1 MNNRRIFF
9 ILVWAAVFA
18 GISTAAFGP
27 GDPNI
32 PSRTDELRRQILQ
45 EQIQPVYLSL
55 TSVSPVDLDLLIA
68 GLERLT
74 VPVRSPKENLQKKA
88 SDTESS
94 LQPAAETASQP
105 MSEAEKT
112 EIPKP
117 EGPQPEAVR
126 VSVVPRGLE
135 QLDSVE
141 QPIDAMGAA
150 DALFRCGDFERAERF
165 YRLAAERAG
174 SPSEPDWQWA
184 VFQRAN
190 CLRHSR
196 PEAARQLYQELLQQT
211 PGSCWKEAARA
222 SLELLDLADS
232 LQASTLKGLVR
243 ESDRSSQ

>member
-1 MNNRRIFF
+1 MNKCRIFI

-18 GISTAAFGP
+18 GISAAAFGP
-27 GDPNI
+27 EDPNI
-32 PSRTDELRRQILQ
+32 PSRTNELRRQILQ

-55 TSVSPVDLDLLIA
+55 TSVSTVDLDLLIA

-74 VPVRSPKENLQKKA
+74 VPVRSPRENSPEKA
-88 SDTESS
+88 SGTEASS
-94 LQPAAETASQP
+94 PSASEAAEQPASD
-105 MSEAEKT
+105 AEKT
-112 EIPKP
+112 ELTDEKP
-117 EGPQPEAVR
+117 LPEAVR
-126 VSVVPRGLE
+126 AAEAPRGLE
-135 QLDSVE
+135 RLDAVA

-190 CLRHSR
+190 CLRHSQ
-196 PEAARQLYQELLQQT
+196 PEAARRLYQELLQKA
-211 PGSCWKEAARA
+211 PGSRWNGAARA

-243 ESDRSSQ
+243 EADR

>member
-1 MNNRRIFF
+1 MNNRRTFF

-27 GDPNI
+27 EDPNI

-55 TSVSPVDLDLLIA
+55 TSVSTVDLDLLIA

-74 VPVRSPKENLQKKA
+74 VPVRPPKENSPEKV
-88 SDTESS
+88 SGTESS
-94 LQPAAETASQP
+94 SLSAAEPAGQP
-105 MSEAEKT
+105 MSAAEKT
-112 EIPKP
+112 TVVESENPRP
-117 EGPQPEAVR
+117 ESVRVPEA
-126 VSVVPRGLE
+126 PRGLE
-135 QLDSVE
+135 QLDAVG

-190 CLRHSR
+190 CLRHSQ
-196 PEAARQLYQELLQQT
+196 PEAARRLYQELLQQA
-211 PGSCWKEAARA
+211 PGSRWNGAAKA
-222 SLELLDLADS
+222 SLEVLDLVKS
-232 LQASTLKGLVR
+232 LEASTLKGLVR
-243 ESDRSSQ
+243 ESDR